1 MSGLDPNPGSGG
13 LRLDKQNGKLMG
25 VCAGIGDY
33 TGVDPLWIRLG
44 FIVALLSGVLSPFVL
59 PLYFLAGILLSRKP
73 AELYVDRQEQKYWQ
87 GVRQSPKRTAREI
100 RARFRDVDR
109 RLADVEHYYVTSNP
123 RLSAEIERLR

>member
-1 MSGLDPNPGSGG
+1 MNSPRT
-13 LRLDKQNGKLMG
+13 RLYRDKKNGKLMG
-25 VCAGIGDY
+25 VCAGIADY

-59 PLYFLAGILLSRKP
+59 PLYFLAGILLNKKP
-73 AELYVDRQEQKYWQ
+73 DALYVDRQEQKYWQ

-109 RLADVEHYYVTSNP
+109 RLADVEHHYVASNP